1 MLTNL
6 TLLSVKKP
14 QTNHDWKDTFS
25 FGAGDISMLRSGF
38 TVSSITSHPNT
49 LCPRSFHEAMKGPF
63 RGEWTAALFHHLDN
77 CHSIG
82 TFGAPGLPPHDA
94 TLLPAVLVLKHV
106 VNSAKQINDRKVR
119 LCVNGS
125 YQIKGVDYTE
135 SFAPRI
141 LTMSINVMSS

>member
-1 MLTNL
+1 MDMSLLHMGVFPSSDPHDPRFVPGMLTNL

-14 QTNHDWKDTFS
+14 RTNHDWKDTFS

-63 RGEWTAALFHHLDN
+63 RGEWTAALFHHVDN

-94 TLLPAVLVLKHV
+94 TL
-106 VNSAKQINDRKVR
+106 
-119 LCVNGS
+119 
-125 YQIKGVDYTE
+125 
-135 SFAPRI
+135 F
-141 LTMSINVMSS
+141 